1 MKTDI
6 QSRTDIEQ
14 LVRAFYERALA
25 DASIGFLFTEV
36 AQIDLD
42 THLPHLCDFWENIL
56 LKPNGYKRNVLKKH
70 LDLNQLSAL
79 KPEHFQQWLL
89 LFEQTVDELF
99 EGEKAQSAKNKAQSI
114 ALVIQT
120 KLYKQ
125 SW

>member
-6 QSRTDIEQ
+6 QNRANIEQ
-14 LVRAFYERALA
+14 LISAFYGKALA

-36 AQIDLD
+36 AQINLE

-79 KPEHFQQWLL
+79 KPAHFQQWLF

-99 EGEKAQSAKNKAQSI
+99 EGDKAQSAKNKAQSI

-125 SW
+125 PW